1 MFLWDKNRLIHLDH
15 HQHGMTLIEVLVV
28 IVLLAI
34 VMAPALNALSSGSRT
49 WNHTRAVNPHI
60 SEANTAM
67 TWISRDIRGATQPST
82 TVEAVTIENEGGRL
96 IIYSYNEDSAV
107 WQKIIYEA
115 SGDQLL
121 RTVLSNSDP
130 AQAIAQSVPSTGS
143 SGWTTLVNGL
153 NSSQVF
159 TRNTGSRV
167 VDINLQ
173 IADTS
178 DNPSFQPFTVASA
191 YTVRSSEV
199 GAITGAPVPDTAEP
213 EKIAPYKVVINGS
226 KKRELVIQGNN
237 RSTSVSATIWPVNA
251 TNKSVTWTS
260 ANPEWI
266 KVDYDPNNSLNATI
280 QVAKKRSD
288 FSDWDWFWLWF
299 PPNVTVTVTPVAGGQ
314 SDTITIDIGK

>member
-1 MFLWDKNRLIHLDH
+1 LSLWGRHRLIHFQQN
-15 HQHGMTLIEVLVV
+15 QHGMTLIELLVV
-28 IVLLAI
+28 IVLLAV

-49 WNHTRAVNPHI
+49 WNHTRAINPRI

-67 TWISRDIRGATQPST
+67 TWMSRDIRGASQPSK
-82 TVEAVTIENEGGRL
+82 TVEAVAIENEGGQL
-96 IIYSYNEDSAV
+96 VIYSYNEDNSV
-107 WQKIIYEA
+107 WQKIIYRVSEN
-115 SGDQLL
+115 QLL

-130 AQAIAQSVPSTGS
+130 AQVIAQPVPSTSS
-143 SGWTTLVNGL
+143 SGWTTLVSGV

-159 TRNTGSRV
+159 SSTGSKAI
-167 VDINLQ
+167 DINLQ
-173 IADTS
+173 IADLS
-178 DNPSFQPFTVASA
+178 ANPSFQPFTVAST
-191 YTVRSSEV
+191 YTVRSSEI
-199 GAITGAPVPDTAEP
+199 GAITGDPVPDITQP
-213 EKIAPYKVVINGS
+213 EEVIPYKVQINGS
-226 KKRELVIQGNN
+226 KTRKLEIEGT
-237 RSTSVSATIWPVNA
+237 RSTSVSAIIWPVNA

>member
-1 MFLWDKNRLIHLDH
+1 LSLWGRHRLIHFQQN
-15 HQHGMTLIEVLVV
+15 QHGMTLIELLVV
-28 IVLLAI
+28 IVLLAV

-49 WNHTRAVNPHI
+49 WNHTRAINPRI

-67 TWISRDIRGATQPST
+67 TWMSRDIRGASQPSK
-82 TVEAVTIENEGGRL
+82 TVEAVAIENEGGQL
-96 IIYSYNEDSAV
+96 VIYSYNEDNSV
-107 WQKIIYEA
+107 WQKIIYRVSEN
-115 SGDQLL
+115 QLL

-130 AQAIAQSVPSTGS
+130 AQVIAQPVPSTSS
-143 SGWTTLVNGL
+143 SGWTTLVSGV

-159 TRNTGSRV
+159 SSTGSKAI
-167 VDINLQ
+167 DINLQ
-173 IADTS
+173 IADLS
-178 DNPSFQPFTVASA
+178 ANPSFQPFTVASA

-314 SDTITIDIGK
+314 SDTITIDIDKN